1 MEEIDPG
8 WCPAWDIGW
17 QRCFRLARTHLE
29 AGGELPDRGG
39 ELVVQ
44 GEDLGAWA
52 MVQRLAWDKLPPA
65 QQWLLDSVLSL
76 EPAGE
81 DERPTR
87 QTQDDKWA
95 LNVAAARQF
104 HAREGH
110 LTVPRKHVEE
120 VDGTTVRLGTF
131 LDNTRRK
138 AAKSSPERRADLDAL
153 GMW

>member
-1 MEEIDPG
+1 M
-8 WCPAWDIGW
+8 
-17 QRCFRLARTHLE
+17 L
-29 AGGELPDRGG
+29 
-39 ELVVQ
+39 
-44 GEDLGAWA
+44 
-52 MVQRLAWDKLPPA
+52 PA
-65 QQWLLDSVLSL
+65 QQWLLDSILSL

-131 LDNTRRK
+131 LDNTRRRV
-138 AAKSSPERRADLDAL
+138 AKLSPERRADLDAL
-153 GMW
+153 GMRWS